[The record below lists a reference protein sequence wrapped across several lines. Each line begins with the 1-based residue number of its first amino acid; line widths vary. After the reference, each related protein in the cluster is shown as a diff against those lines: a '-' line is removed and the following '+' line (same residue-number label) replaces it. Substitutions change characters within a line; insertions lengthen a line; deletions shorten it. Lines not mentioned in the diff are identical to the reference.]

1 MKLSIKINTS
11 GRSPVLLLPLQR
23 RRVKLLGKCWKMKAL
38 NAYCYA
44 FIQSRSWSLYHPIF
58 LQGGNVIS
66 HIGEQFQA
74 HEENGQTPSFMST
87 DGQMLWSVSWCIHI
101 TLESERGEEREK
113 SEGSCQNWQP
123 APALEYAG
131 PPWKAFILVLS
142 SVIIRLLVYVPAKY
156 VILLF
161 FKIWP
166 D

>member
-11 GRSPVLLLPLQR
+11 GHTPVLLLPLQ
-23 RRVKLLGKCWKMKAL
+23 RVKLLGKCWKIQAL
-38 NAYCYA
+38 NATAMPLCSDVLEVFTIPYSCKE
-44 FIQSRSWSLYHPIF
+44 RMWF
-58 LQGGNVIS
+58 LTLVNSSQ
-66 HIGEQFQA
+66 HMRQ
-74 HEENGQTPSFMST
+74 NGQTPSFMST

-113 SEGSCQNWQP
+113 SEGSCQNWHP

-131 PPWKAFILVLS
+131 PPWKAFLLVLS
-142 SVIIRLLVYVPAKY
+142 TVIIRLLVYVPAKY